1 MDVSTIFTLSRGN
14 TGTDSSNMPDTTL
27 LPITNET
34 YRDLINRIV
43 STVGENFFY
52 DEWETPLVIGQT
64 EYAFPVRT
72 SSVS

>member
-1 MDVSTIFTLSRGN
+1 
-14 TGTDSSNMPDTTL
+14 MPDATL

-43 STVGENFFY
+43 ATVGENFFY

-72 SSVS
+72 ASVS